1 MESGLLA
8 LWPLTWLLK
17 GRPSLWTACAMWLVL
32 TVASSAIWQP
42 RQDRLICLH
51 LAVPATETTWAQV
64 LVSKGRV
71 TELWEHE
78 LPPSPERN
86 AAETVMRCAATCAPW
101 QTGYHAGL
109 EGSLTD
115 LRLAGHL
122 LSPHEII
129 YHKASL
135 APPLRSLTHPLP
147 PATLPCWASSSHH
160 RAQQPVPR
168 GNTSLGRP

>member
-71 TELWEHE
+71 TELWEPE
-78 LPPSPERN
+78 LTPSLPREECSRDGNEVCCNLCALAERLPRRPGG
-86 AAETVMRCAATCAPW
+86 V
-101 QTGYHAGL
+101 
-109 EGSLTD
+109 TD
-115 LRLAGHL
+115 
-122 LSPHEII
+122 
-129 YHKASL
+129 
-135 APPLRSLTHPLP
+135 
-147 PATLPCWASSSHH
+147 
-160 RAQQPVPR
+160 
-168 GNTSLGRP
+168 